1 MPPGTRNIFAF
12 AWFNAMAFQIILG
25 SPMVLYAKS
34 LDASATTLGIIA
46 GMMPLMVILQI
57 PAARY
62 VDAVGY
68 KRFVVS
74 GWTVRSVFV
83 ALTALIPLA
92 TGWLPAPSQIAL
104 LLMLLFLFNLSR
116 GISSCGWLP
125 WVTSIIP
132 ASRRG
137 RYLTLEASMVNAASL
152 VIFCLSAWVLGTRP
166 TPWRFSAL
174 FGISALCSGISLVFL
189 NRIPTERPI
198 EPARATDRP
207 SIRDMLRLRPF
218 RRLLSMNIAFA
229 LANGG
234 VLTFAVA
241 FLKGMAGWPEQRILL
256 LTSLMFIGGLA
267 NQLLAARALD
277 SRGSKPL
284 LIVASALFAVT
295 LAAWAAMAGHLL
307 PLGTAAAAALMFSL
321 GLCGSMLNLANTRL
335 AMITAPDIGRSHYFA
350 VFSVVGSVTL
360 GIAPILWGLLLD
372 ACGSLAAPFAGIE
385 WNRYSILFAALS
397 SLFLLTGAL
406 SLRIEEPAAASFEA
420 LLRDILERSRIR
432 YWIRLWFRAT
442 PRG

>member
-1 MPPGTRNIFAF
+1 VGPGNPAD
-12 AWFNAMAFQIILG
+12 ALAIL
-25 SPMVLYAKS
+25 
-34 LDASATTLGIIA
+34 
-46 GMMPLMVILQI
+46 
-57 PAARY
+57 
-62 VDAVGY
+62 
-68 KRFVVS
+68 
-74 GWTVRSVFV
+74 
-83 ALTALIPLA
+83 
-92 TGWLPAPSQIAL
+92 
-104 LLMLLFLFNLSR
+104 
-116 GISSCGWLP
+116 
-125 WVTSIIP
+125 
-132 ASRRG
+132 
-137 RYLTLEASMVNAASL
+137 
-152 VIFCLSAWVLGTRP
+152 
-166 TPWRFSAL
+166 
-174 FGISALCSGISLVFL
+174 GISALCSGISLVFL

-218 RRLLSMNIAFA
+218 RRLLAMNIAFA

-295 LAAWAAMAGHLL
+295 LAAWAALAGRLL

-335 AMITAPDIGRSHYFA
+335 AMITAPDRGRSHYFA

-372 ACGSLAAPFAGIE
+372 ACGPLAVPFAGIE
-385 WNRYSILFAALS
+385 WNRYSILFAVLS

-406 SLRIEEPAAASFEA
+406 SLRIEEPAAARFDE

>member
-152 VIFCLSAWVLGTRP
+152 VIFCLSAWVLGTQP
-166 TPWRFSAL
+166 APWRFSAL

-198 EPARATDRP
+198 EPARATGRP

-218 RRLLSMNIAFA
+218 RRLLAMNIAFA

-284 LIVASALFAVT
+284 LIVASALFAIT
-295 LAAWAAMAGHLL
+295 LAAWAAMAGCLL

-335 AMITAPDIGRSHYFA
+335 AMITAPDRGRSHYFA
-350 VFSVVGSVTL
+350 VFSVVGGVTL

-372 ACGSLAAPFAGIE
+372 ACGPLAVPFAGIE
-385 WNRYSILFAALS
+385 WNRYSILFAVLS

-406 SLRIEEPAAASFEA
+406 SLRIEEPAAARFDE